1 MGVQK
6 VGVVGCGLMGSGIVE
21 VSARAGYDVVVREIN
36 DEILAKGLGRIRKSM
51 ARAVDRGKLSQEE
64 MDVTMSRITG
74 TLDMA
79 DFSDRDLVIEA
90 AIENMEVKKGI
101 FRQLDE
107 ITRPSIVL
115 ASNTSSL
122 SITEMA
128 SVTQRPDKVVGM
140 HFFNPVP
147 VLPLLEIV
155 RGFLTS
161 DETLQA
167 AREFGKS
174 VGKTMVLAPK
184 DNPGFIV
191 NLLFVPY
198 GLDAIR
204 ALENGVAT
212 KEDIDTAMK
221 LGMNHPMGPFVLMDF
236 VGLDTMLYVADAM
249 YEEYRDPRYA
259 APPLLRRMVTAGYLG
274 RKSGKGF
281 YDYS

>member
-1 MGVQK
+1 MKIQK
-6 VGVVGCGLMGSGIVE
+6 VGVVGCGLMGAGIVE

-36 DEILAKGLGRIRKSM
+36 AEILEAGLSRVRKSM
-51 ARAVDRGKLSQEE
+51 SRAVQRRKMTQADMETAVG
-64 MDVTMSRITG
+64 RITG
-74 TLDMA
+74 TVEMA
-79 DFSDRDLVIEA
+79 DFDDCDLVIEA
-90 AIENMEVKKGI
+90 AIENMDVKKKI

-107 ITRPSIVL
+107 ITPASIVL

-147 VLPLLEIV
+147 VLPLLEVV
-155 RGFLTS
+155 RGFQTS
-161 DETLQA
+161 EETLQV
-167 AREFGKS
+167 AREFGES
-174 VGKTMVLAPK
+174 VGKTIVLAEK

-204 ALENGVAT
+204 ALENGVAS

-221 LGMNHPMGPFVLMDF
+221 LGMNHPMGPFTLMDF